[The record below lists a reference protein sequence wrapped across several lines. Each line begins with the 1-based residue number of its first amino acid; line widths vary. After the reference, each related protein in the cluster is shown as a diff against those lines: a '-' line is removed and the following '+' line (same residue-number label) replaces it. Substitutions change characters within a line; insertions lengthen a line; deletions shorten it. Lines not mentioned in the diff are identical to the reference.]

1 MACCSTIYQRPTLQP
16 TINFFLD
23 CILLP
28 SGAQVSCIMPASPLC
43 KKKRNIKISRI
54 IYSVKHRSVL
64 PLDKKGNKGQK
75 TGLKDAM
82 RQMFDGIREYM
93 VCGVLSSFQQNKL
106 EQQSK
111 QKTCFALY
119 YLVS

>member
-1 MACCSTIYQRPTLQP
+1 MACCSTIYQRLTLQP

-28 SGAQVSCIMPASPLC
+28 GAQVWSIMPASQPAMQEEE
-43 KKKRNIKISRI
+43 KRNIKISRI
-54 IYSVKHRSVL
+54 IYSVKHCSVL
-64 PLDKKGNKGQK
+64 PLDKNGNKGQK
-75 TGLKDAM
+75 TWLKDAM

-119 YLVS
+119 

>member
-1 MACCSTIYQRPTLQP
+1 M
-16 TINFFLD
+16 
-23 CILLP
+23 
-28 SGAQVSCIMPASPLC
+28 
-43 KKKRNIKISRI
+43 
-54 IYSVKHRSVL
+54 KHCSVL
-64 PLDKKGNKGQK
+64 PLDKNGNKGQK

-106 EQQSK
+106 EQLEELSK

>member
-1 MACCSTIYQRPTLQP
+1 M
-16 TINFFLD
+16 
-23 CILLP
+23 
-28 SGAQVSCIMPASPLC
+28 
-43 KKKRNIKISRI
+43 
-54 IYSVKHRSVL
+54 KHCSVL
-64 PLDKKGNKGQK
+64 LLDKNGNEGQK
-75 TGLKDAM
+75 TRLRDAM
-82 RQMFDGIREYM
+82 RQMSDGIREYM